1 MVIARPRSRK
11 RGPGPSCSSRKDA
24 TSYII
29 YFPKETN
36 DQLFTVNCF
45 PFDVPID
52 VVTVSNPVLAP
63 SGTVQV
69 MEVSVQEEIVV
80 AVIPLKVTVEVP
92 WESPKYFPLI
102 VTLVPT
108 APEVGERDVMVGKG
122 L

>member
-1 MVIARPRSRK
+1 M
-11 RGPGPSCSSRKDA
+11 
-24 TSYII
+24 
-29 YFPKETN
+29 
-36 DQLFTVNCF
+36 
-45 PFDVPID
+45 
-52 VVTVSNPVLAP
+52 VTVSNPVLAP